1 MIGTLTVSQ
10 AIIGFLGFLGINNFK
25 ELRNALYGFVG
36 KETNNG
42 VVVDQDGDMVSITKN
57 GKEILKFDVH
67 AVEEIFNTRDNNEDK
82 EE

>member
-25 ELRNALYGFVG
+25 ELKNALYGFIG
-36 KETNNG
+36 KDTKG
-42 VVVDQDGDMVSITKN
+42 VEVKQDGDMVTIVKD

-82 EE
+82 ED